1 MKTENLTN
9 GDRIRIWLEDSV
21 EPEGGTWCYGYVR
34 EAVVRKL
41 IFVED
46 NRPEDFENEIDTFNG
61 YQIEKL

>member
-46 NRPEDFENEIDTFNG
+46 NRPEDFENGIDTFNG
-61 YQIEKL
+61 YKIEKL

>member
-21 EPEGGTWCYGYVR
+21 DTKGGTWCYGYVR

>member
-46 NRPEDFENEIDTFNG
+46 NRPEDFENEIDTFNR